1 MGKTALILGATG
13 LVGGA
18 CLARLL
24 KDDSFEKVVALT
36 RTPLTVKH
44 NKLFN
49 AVVDFNHPDSYME
62 YCVGDLLFSAMGT
75 TIGKAGSKDAF
86 LKVDYTYPFEVAKAA
101 KQNGVGSH
109 VLISSLGADADSSIF
124 YSQVKGKLERDIS
137 LLGFTTN
144 IIIQPSILLGERKES
159 RPMERIGQSFVQKCS
174 FLFVGPLAQYKGVSA
189 ETVAIAMIAL
199 AKGNNKGKLVVEN
212 RELFTFEK

>member
-36 RTPLTVKH
+36 RTPLKVKH

-49 AVVDFNHPDSYME
+49 AVVDFNHPDSYVE
-62 YCVGDLLFSAMGT
+62 YCVGDVLFSAMGT

-86 LKVDYTYPFEVAKAA
+86 LKVDYTYPFEVAKAV
-101 KQNGVGSH
+101 KQNGVGFH

-174 FLFVGPLAQYKGVSA
+174 FLFVGPLAQFKGVSA

>member
-24 KDDSFEKVVALT
+24 NDDSFEKVVALT
-36 RTPLTVKH
+36 RTPLKVKH

-62 YCVGDLLFSAMGT
+62 YCVGDVLFSAMGT

-101 KQNGVGSH
+101 KQNGVGFH

-174 FLFVGPLAQYKGVSA
+174 FLFVGPLAQFKGVSA

>member
-1 MGKTALILGATG
+1 MGKTALIIGATG

-24 KDDSFEKVVALT
+24 TEDSFEKVVALT
-36 RTPLTVKH
+36 RTPLVVKH

-49 AVVDFNHPDSYME
+49 AVVDFNRPASYSE
-62 YCVGDLLFSAMGT
+62 YCVGDVLFSAMGT
-75 TIGKAGSKDAF
+75 TIGKAGSKEAF
-86 LKVDYTYPFEVAKAA
+86 FKVDYTYPFEVAKEA
-101 KQNGVGSH
+101 KQNGVETH
-109 VLISSLGADADSSIF
+109 VLVSSLGADADSSIF

-137 LLGFTTN
+137 LLDFTTN
-144 IIIQPSILLGERKES
+144 IIIQPSILLGDRKES

-174 FLFVGPLAQYKGVSA
+174 FLFVGPLAQYKGVKA
-189 ETVAIAMIAL
+189 ETVANAMIAL
-199 AKGNNKGKLVVEN
+199 ANGNNKGKLVVEN